1 MRMSMKHRR
10 ITLIALLLLLFGS
23 TMGWAQ
29 NNTYHSV
36 LSEHTWYRLSVTQEG
51 AHQLDYATLQG
62 MGIDMSNLNPSQ
74 IRLFGNPSGTLPEK
88 NSDSRP
94 DDLTEMAICVTG
106 ADDGSFD
113 EGDVVLFY
121 GQEPTRWVLVD
132 SGKDTY
138 RRERN
143 YYSDTTY
150 YYLCVNS
157 GVEGLRVGEKAT
169 LPVENTTA
177 VISDFPDF
185 VWHEEELI
193 SPYSIGQNWFGEQI
207 TSEDTV
213 FAIPFV
219 FPNLVKTKYLR
230 INSQILGRIK
240 KTYLHYDAWVNDN
253 HVADNVAIK
262 YVSDQD
268 HLYGR
273 LSTINKQ
280 VVLDSD
286 TATFKMSLV
295 NSPSGSLF
303 LDYVEI
309 YGWRQLK
316 RSDDNFLFRLMPSQ
330 FGDDKTAIWVQN
342 VSADCW
348 LWDVSS
354 PLRPVSQD
362 AVLSANNLVFA
373 TDEST
378 EKRYVLFKPTAAYPI
393 VSWSALPN
401 QNLHAIA
408 VADNL
413 ILTSPIF
420 LEQAQ
425 DLANYHAAKD
435 DLTSIV
441 VDVNEIYNE
450 FSTGT
455 PDPTGIRDFV
465 RMVYRRSSGQLKYLT
480 LFGRASFDFRNIK
493 GIGQNYV
500 PTYETL
506 EDPQYE
512 LSFASDDF
520 FALMDDNE
528 GENCNGRVDIGVG
541 RISVS
546 TIEEAETMLRK
557 IKHYDDLS
565 ASYGEWKTDL
575 LLMTDDEKTS
585 YVNYSENLYT
595 RIDTLCPALTKK
607 KLYCGAYPLQNTS
620 SGMMNPGAN
629 ADLKRAF
636 DQGMLALFYNGH
648 GGVKGLTG
656 ENVFTNADINAL
668 ANYDKMPFVY
678 TATCEFTKYDNPL
691 LVSAGEQL
699 FLNPHGGCVALFTAS
714 RPTYGDKNDLQTRSL
729 APVLLQ
735 RDADG
740 MPLRYGDI
748 VRLAKSNTLNY
759 NYSTSNPKPY
769 LNLNIR
775 FLFLGDPVL
784 RFPLPQKNI
793 TVTRINGIAAGASS
807 ELGLHAM
814 SMVTMEGEVQNVNG
828 QLDAGFNGTLWVRF
842 YDQKAK
848 LVVKF
853 PNDPPRSVYYHK
865 DVLYQGQVSVKA
877 GKFSISFQVPKEIK
891 PGEGTPRFS
900 FYAYDSNRGIDAMG
914 KFDDLLLGGIDP
926 AMVPDDEGPKITFYW
941 NTPDFENGQ
950 LVEHQGVLYADL
962 YDAQGIYHYGY
973 SLGRDIV
980 MNSNLAAC
988 DHLVLNDRYEPAMND
1003 FRRGRIALPL
1013 NDLKPGTY
1021 EFTLKVWD
1029 TQDNA
1034 SEATIWF
1041 VVDDNLFLSQVRNYP
1056 NPFDEETRIT
1066 MTHIGEDGD
1075 FDVNIEIFDIMG
1087 RSVQQLYKKVSAS
1100 NGVIEPI
1107 VWDGR
1112 DYYGNH
1118 LRSGIYL
1125 YRLTLTD
1132 ETGYFRTVSQRMI
1145 IQR

>member
-1 MRMSMKHRR
+1 M
-10 ITLIALLLLLFGS
+10 LLLLFGS
-23 TMGWAQ
+23 SMGWAQ
-29 NNTYHSV
+29 DNTYHSV

-62 MGIDMSNLNPSQ
+62 MGIDMGSLNPSQ
-74 IRLFGNPSGTLPEK
+74 IRLFGNPSGALPEK
-88 NSDSRP
+88 NADSRS
-94 DDLTEMAICVTG
+94 DDLTEMAIFVTG
-106 ADDGSFD
+106 AEDGSFD
-113 EGDVVLFY
+113 EGDMVLFY

-132 SGKDTY
+132 SNKDTY

-150 YYLCVNS
+150 YYLCVDS
-157 GVEGLRVGEKAT
+157 GVDGLRVGEKPT

-185 VWHEEELI
+185 VWHEEELF

-207 TSEDTV
+207 TTEDSIFTL
-213 FAIPFV
+213 PFV
-219 FPNLVKTKYLR
+219 FPNLVKNKYLR
-230 INSQILGRIK
+230 VYSQVLGRIK
-240 KTYLHYDAWVNDN
+240 KDNYLHYNAWVNDN
-253 HVADNVAIK
+253 HVADNVSIK
-262 YVSDQD
+262 Y
-268 HLYGR
+268 YGEHEYGK

-280 VVLDSD
+280 IVLDSD
-286 TATFKMSLV
+286 TAVFELSFV
-295 NSPSGSLF
+295 PFSGASLF

-316 RSDDNFLFRLMPSQ
+316 RSNNNFLFRLMPSQ
-330 FGDDKTAIWVQN
+330 FGDDRTAIWVQN
-342 VSADCW
+342 VNADYW

-354 PLRPVSQD
+354 PLRPVLQD

-373 TDEST
+373 TDETT
-378 EKRYVLFKPTAAYPI
+378 EKRYVLFMPTSAYPI
-393 VSWSALPN
+393 VNWSALPN

-408 VADNL
+408 AADNL

-425 DLANYHAAKD
+425 ELANYHAAKD

-441 VDVNEIYNE
+441 VNVNEIYNE

-480 LFGRASFDFRNIK
+480 LFGRASFDFRNIN
-493 GIGQNYV
+493 GYGQNYV
-500 PTYETL
+500 PTYETF
-506 EDPQYE
+506 EAPQHE
-512 LSFASDDF
+512 LSFATDDY

-528 GENCNGRVDIGVG
+528 GVNSNGHVDIGVG

-546 TIEEAETMLRK
+546 TVEEAKTILRK
-557 IKHYDDLS
+557 IMHYDDLT
-565 ASYGEWKTDL
+565 ASHGEWKADL
-575 LLMTDDEKTS
+575 LLFADDENTS
-585 YVNYSENLYT
+585 YVNYSEG
-595 RIDTLCPALTKK
+595 IDAMIDSQCPALTRK

-620 SGMMNPGAN
+620 SGTVNPGAN

-636 DQGMLALFYNGH
+636 DQGMLALLYVGH
-648 GGVKGLTG
+648 GGVRGLTG
-656 ENVFTNADINAL
+656 ESVFANADIAAL
-668 ANYDKMPFVY
+668 SNYDKMPFVY

-699 FLNPHGGCVALFTAS
+699 FLNPHGGCVALFSAC
-714 RPTYGDKNDLQTRSL
+714 RPTYGPQNNLQTRAL
-729 APVLLQ
+729 VPVLLQ
-735 RDADG
+735 RDDNG

-748 VRLAKSNTLNY
+748 IRLAKSDQLNF
-759 NYSTSNPKPY
+759 NSQGNQ
-769 LNLNIR
+769 NIR

-784 RFPLPQKNI
+784 RFPLPQKDI
-793 TVTRINGIAAGASS
+793 AVTRINGMVVGDSDNL
-807 ELGLHAM
+807 ELHAM
-814 SMVTMEGEVQNVNG
+814 SMVTMEGEVRDVNG
-828 QLDAGFNGTLWVRF
+828 RLDAGFNGTLWVRF
-842 YDQKAK
+842 YDQKTK
-848 LVVKF
+848 VVVKF
-853 PNDPPRSVYYHK
+853 TGDSLKNVYYHK
-865 DVLYQGQVSVKA
+865 DVLYQGQVSVTA
-877 GKFSISFQVPKEIK
+877 GKFNVSFQIPKEIK
-891 PGEGTPRFS
+891 SGEGAPRFS
-900 FYAYDSNRGIDAMG
+900 FYAYDSIRGIDAVG
-914 KFDDLLLGGIDP
+914 EFDELVLGGIDP

-950 LVEHQGVLYADL
+950 VVEHQGVLYADL

-980 MNSNLAAC
+980 MSSNLAAC
-988 DHLVLNDRYEPAMND
+988 NHLVLNDQYEPAMND
-1003 FRRGRIALPL
+1003 FRRGRIILPL
-1013 NDLKPGTY
+1013 NDLEPGTY

-1034 SEATIWF
+1034 SEATLWF
-1041 VVDDNLFLSQVRNYP
+1041 VVDDNLFLSQVHNYP
-1056 NPFDEETRIT
+1056 NPFNEETRIT

-1087 RSVQQLYKKVSAS
+1087 RSVQHIYKKVYAS
-1100 NGVIEPI
+1100 DGVIEPV
-1107 VWDGR
+1107 VWDGC
-1112 DYYGNH
+1112 DYYGSQ

-1132 ETGYFRTVSQRMI
+1132 ETGYSRTVSQRMV